1 MALLHICPVRGLVL
15 LSRRKDV
22 SQLPRQA
29 AGTPGGQNFNQISTS
44 LEIASACYGLG
55 DGCDRGKRGWSWSP
69 SNYTVSAVLGN
80 LFHLRTT
87 VLNFSHSP
95 IAGGA
100 ISCIRFTSSNAD
112 YMYAPTKT
120 LHFPRTKAHAKGD
133 HRLATKP
140 FLDTT
145 KKGGAAS
152 RPWLILCSS
161 ISSIHDV
168 YVACWQAFLT
178 ALPSTIMV
186 GRRRVRVLAGVLVF
200 IVLVVLYTRK
210 SEVEQYGEW
219 ATEKVVGGGSVL
231 RPNKPVV
238 QEAAA
243 EMTTSKSVV
252 VAVERTSYED
262 MVMPQTTSSADF
274 ASPTTTSAVAAT
286 RTPEPTLD
294 LSHQLPPI
302 TSDDELV
309 YEIGEGRVDNEE
321 PLISKTSAIH
331 WAKQT
336 EHFPISTTRQLPT
349 GSSKPIP
356 RIQYAG
362 KDAGKADNE
371 RLAIIKEAAQ
381 HAWNGYRD
389 AAWGMDE
396 VKPISG
402 LYNNPFNGWGATLV
416 DSLDTLWIMGLTEEF
431 DEAVEFVNNIDFTTS
446 TRSDI
451 PLFETTIRYLGGLIA
466 AYDISGAKSK
476 YRVLLDKAVELAE
489 VLYSAFDTPNR
500 IPQTYYR
507 WKPAFASQP
516 HKAMT
521 RATMAELGSLSLE
534 FTRLAQLTG
543 EPKYYDAIA
552 RITVAFEVWQNNTR
566 IPGMWPTTVDASG
579 CAKPGTQ
586 SFGGDIQTLQHLV
599 PGGDG
604 QMMEALAPLTGGAG
618 GAKKVTS
625 IATNV
630 DTKLEAEAQTKLDE
644 DELAAKRIID
654 SSAKVKRQLDD
665 AAKPNSL
672 PTAEQDAVIENSTRN
687 LTIVQEDSRRQ
698 VSTWQEPA
706 CIPQGLAS
714 PSKRGIETFTLGGQ
728 SDSTYEYLPKMHLLL
743 GGLGAQYEAMY
754 IASAEAVKRDIL
766 FRPMTVDDRD
776 ILISGTL
783 RVAIN
788 ATTGEFIKTL
798 VPEGEHLT
806 CFAGGMF
813 ALAGKI
819 FDRPEDVEI
828 GRKLTDGCVWAY
840 ESTTTGIMPEV
851 FSAMKCPEHWEEECK
866 WNQTAYWHELDPW
879 EETRTRVITPIAAAK
894 ATVMSSSETSSVVAE
909 ATTASLNG
917 VQAVQTKVTEGAT
930 RVVQKLSTSAEEFED
945 IVVDLKDAP
954 DGLRLAKRQFDNDIA
969 VAETSAS
976 PASPTPAASPSP
988 STSSQS
994 SSTSNALPT
1003 VALPIYTPKV
1013 PLSHQDFVQK
1023 KIEDERLPSGMTK
1036 IRDRRYILRPEAI
1049 ESVFYLYRITGEQHW
1064 RDVGWKMFTSIQEVT
1079 QAGFGNAAIDDV
1091 TKMAPELKDT
1101 MESFW
1106 LAETLKYF
1114 WLLFEDVEVG
1124 SLDEWVFNT
1133 EAHLFRRPKYEFAV

>member
-1 MALLHICPVRGLVL
+1 MP
-15 LSRRKDV
+15 
-22 SQLPRQA
+22 
-29 AGTPGGQNFNQISTS
+29 
-44 LEIASACYGLG
+44 
-55 DGCDRGKRGWSWSP
+55 
-69 SNYTVSAVLGN
+69 
-80 LFHLRTT
+80 
-87 VLNFSHSP
+87 
-95 IAGGA
+95 
-100 ISCIRFTSSNAD
+100 
-112 YMYAPTKT
+112 
-120 LHFPRTKAHAKGD
+120 
-133 HRLATKP
+133 
-140 FLDTT
+140 
-145 KKGGAAS
+145 
-152 RPWLILCSS
+152 
-161 ISSIHDV
+161 
-168 YVACWQAFLT
+168 
-178 ALPSTIMV
+178 

-210 SEVEQYGEW
+210 GEVEQYGEW

-243 EMTTSKSVV
+243 ETTASKSVV
-252 VAVERTSYED
+252 AVQRTSYKD
-262 MVMPQTTSSADF
+262 MVMPLTTSSVYI
-274 ASPTTTSAVAAT
+274 ASPTISSAVAAT

-309 YEIGEGRVDNEE
+309 YEIGEGRIDNEE

-371 RLAIIKEAAQ
+371 RLVIIKAAAQ

-416 DSLDTLWIMGLTEEF
+416 DSLDTLWIMGFTSEF
-431 DEAVEFVNNIDFTTS
+431 DEAVEFVREIDFTTS

-466 AYDISGAKSK
+466 AYDISGAKSQ

-500 IPQTYYR
+500 MPQTYYR

-552 RITVAFEVWQNNTR
+552 RITDAFEVWQNNTR

-586 SFGGDIQTLQHLV
+586 SFGGEIQALQHLV

-604 QMMEALAPLTGGAG
+604 QLMEALAPVRGGAG
-618 GAKKVTS
+618 TANKVTS

-630 DTKLEAEAQTKLDE
+630 DTKLEAEAQVKLDA

-665 AAKPNSL
+665 AKAHSL
-672 PTAEQDAVIENSTRN
+672 PTAEREAPAIEKASRN
-687 LTIVQEDSRRQ
+687 ITAVQEDPRRQ

-714 PSKRGIETFTLGGQ
+714 PSKRGVETFTLGGQ

-743 GGLGAQYEAMY
+743 GGLEAQYKEMY
-754 IASAEAVKRDIL
+754 VASAEAVKRDVL
-766 FRPMTVDDRD
+766 FRPMTVDDKD

-783 RVAIN
+783 RVSVN
-788 ATTGEFIKTL
+788 ATTGEYIKTL

-819 FDRPEDVEI
+819 FERPGDVEI
-828 GRKLTDGCVWAY
+828 GRRLTDGCVWAY

-879 EETRTRVITPIAAAK
+879 EETRTRIITPVAAAA
-894 ATVMSSSETSSVVAE
+894 ATVMSSSSTSSVAAV
-909 ATTASLNG
+909 ATTASLSV
-917 VQAVQTKVTEGAT
+917 VQAVQTKVAEGAT
-930 RVVQKLSTSAEEFED
+930 RVVQKLATSAEDFED

-969 VAETSAS
+969 IAETSAP
-976 PASPTPAASPSP
+976 PANPTPAASPSP
-988 STSSQS
+988 LTFSQS
-994 SSTSNALPT
+994 SSSNALPT
-1003 VALPIYTPKV
+1003 VALPIYTPKP

-1049 ESVFYLYRITGEQHW
+1049 ESVFYLYRITGSQHW

-1114 WLLFEDVEVG
+1114 YLLFEDPEVA

-1133 EAHLFRRPKYEFAV
+1133 EAHFFRRPKYEFA